1 MSAVSVCVFNGCGW
15 DCAPHFPAAEGQNA
29 ERPATPGALF
39 DHPTAILSFLCQH
52 DYLIAFGEGHRF
64 GFLRVGKHAV
74 GWRLA
79 GFTRQ
84 PVADSRLAATAG
96 GLDQGVEI
104 NSEIVPINLTGSR
117 VSFYT

>member
-52 DYLIAFGEGHRF
+52 DYLIAFGEGYQF
-64 GFLRVGKHAV
+64 GFLRVGVHAV
-74 GWRLA
+74 RSRLA
-79 GFTRQ
+79 GFTCRFFF
-84 PVADSRLAATAG
+84 
-96 GLDQGVEI
+96 
-104 NSEIVPINLTGSR
+104 EIVPINLTGSR
-117 VSFYT
+117 VLFYT